1 MPKYDFIF
9 RERKF
14 TNANLLPQIF
24 ISFFFKQPKPR
35 KAVTVSTGTKRKR
48 GHARTVPAT
57 TLHVELE
64 HVIEDGETLNE
75 EEDCAVIE
83 EAEVTISAVTVE
95 DDGRDAHDEAVA
107 GTMRGQAIHMMT
119 ARGITV
125 EYAARK
131 LALQLF
137 PRVSPCCVLRRMY

>member
-1 MPKYDFIF
+1 MV
-9 RERKF
+9 
-14 TNANLLPQIF
+14 A
-24 ISFFFKQPKPR
+24 
-35 KAVTVSTGTKRKR
+35 TGTKRKR

-64 HVIEDGETLNE
+64 HVIDDGETLDE

-83 EAEVTISAVTVE
+83 EAAATVSAATVE

-107 GTMRGQAIHMMT
+107 NTMRGQAIRMM
-119 ARGITV
+119 AAKGITV
-125 EYAARK
+125 DYVAKK

-137 PRVSPCCVLRRMY
+137 PRVSPYRRLCSIY